1 MTNIEDIQNQAYL
14 AVLRFRKKYYEIE
27 LDEYLQ
33 VFKYAKPEMEAYE
46 LLVKEIDKILNAI
59 KSADKELQK
68 NL

>member
-1 MTNIEDIQNQAYL
+1 
-14 AVLRFRKKYYEIE
+14 
-27 LDEYLQ
+27 
-33 VFKYAKPEMEAYE
+33 MEAYG

>member
-33 VFKYAKPEMEAYE
+33 VFKYAKPEMEAYG